1 MEFRNFKLTGDI
13 AQQKQQSPSQAFV
26 TRYEPRIG
34 FIDVLHPVDKQRMI
48 VMKANKKIGK
58 LLRTKR
64 PRPDGYHDPD
74 YEISDSDEEDVVAQL
89 EPNEVYLIH
98 TYQTTRKLA
107 REEIARMT
115 K

>member
-1 MEFRNFKLTGDI
+1 MSCSSIVCCAPSHNAAYNIFTSIHI
-13 AQQKQQSPSQAFV
+13 AKQKQQPPSQTSV

-34 FIDVLHPVDKQRMI
+34 LIDFLHPVDKQRMI

-74 YEISDSDEEDVVAQL
+74 YEISDSDEEDIVAQL
-89 EPNEVYLIH
+89 EPMKH
-98 TYQTTRKLA
+98 A
-107 REEIARMT
+107 
-115 K
+115 

>member
-1 MEFRNFKLTGDI
+1 MEFHKSKLTGDI
-13 AQQKQQSPSQAFV
+13 AKQKQQPPSQTSV

-34 FIDVLHPVDKQRMI
+34 LIDFSHPVDKQRMI

-74 YEISDSDEEDVVAQL
+74 YEISDSDEEDIVARL
-89 EPNEVYLIH
+89 EPNEACLIH